1 MSPHFSR
8 SIRWN
13 VQLWHGAILLLAI
26 AAFCGLAIRFSWS
39 NHLRQ
44 VDQDIRTAGRETL
57 FQILHDGEARTT
69 RDVRPPRFEPA
80 RLREFLSQLQRG
92 EVALPAAVAALFADT
107 EPGHRFF
114 IVLDQ
119 EGKILL
125 RSPNAPADYPVIV
138 PAPGSP
144 PSEELKTVGR
154 YREALA
160 PLPEGLAVVYARDLK
175 PDREGARRFALTLTG
190 AGLGVWIVG
199 LLGGWW
205 LGGRAIKPIRTI
217 SGTATRIA
225 DGDLTERI
233 DTTGMAAELQQLST
247 VLNATFDR
255 LHAAFERQKQ
265 FTADASHELRTPL
278 TILLSE
284 SQRMLKRE
292 RTPAEYQDAFRT
304 CLATTERM
312 KRLIEDL
319 LLLARQDGSATP
331 LAEPTDLAQIARET
345 LRNLEPL
352 AAARGLVCEAH
363 LWPAVFKGDAAAIGI
378 VLTNLV
384 QNAISH
390 HDRPTGRIVVITGRE
405 GDHVICTVQDD
416 GPGIAAEH
424 VPHLFERFYR
434 ADPARTATDHSGL
447 GLAIAHAIV
456 MHHGGAISFAPAPG
470 RGALFRLSLPVALHE
485 ATGRART

>member
-26 AAFCGLAIRFSWS
+26 AAFCVLAIRFSWS

-44 VDQDIRTAGRETL
+44 VDQEIRSAGRETL
-57 FQILHDGEARTT
+57 FQLLHDGET
-69 RDVRPPRFEPA
+69 RANREARPPRFEPA

-92 EVALPAAVAALFADT
+92 EVALPAAVATLFADT

-125 RSPNAPADYPVIV
+125 RSPNAPAGYPVRT
-138 PAPGSP
+138 PAPGAP
-144 PSEELKTVGR
+144 PTEELRTVGN
-154 YREALA
+154 YREAVA
-160 PLPEGLAVVYARDLK
+160 PLPEGLAVVYARDLT
-175 PDREGARRFALTLTG
+175 PDREGARRFALTLTL

-292 RTPAEYQDAFRT
+292 RTAAEYREAFQT
-304 CLATTERM
+304 CLATAERM
-312 KRLIEDL
+312 KRLVEDL
-319 LLLARQDGSATP
+319 LLLARQDGSTP
-331 LAEPTDLAQIARET
+331 PPAEPTDLAQIARET

-352 AAARGLVCEAH
+352 AAARGIKLEADLAPAPLV
-363 LWPAVFKGDAAAIGI
+363 GDATALSV
-378 VLTNLV
+378 VLANLV
-384 QNAISH
+384 GNAITH
-390 HDRPTGRIVVITGRE
+390 HDRLSGVVRVATARTA
-405 GDHVICTVQDD
+405 DTVRCTVSDD
-416 GPGIAAEH
+416 GPGIPEEH
-424 VPHLFERFYR
+424 LPHIFDRFYR
-434 ADPARTATDHSGL
+434 IDRARTSTGHSGL
-447 GLAIAHAIV
+447 GLAIAKTLV
-456 MHHGGAISFAPAPG
+456 EHH
-470 RGALFRLSLPVALHE
+470 RGTLGVTRNPDRGMTFTVTIFTDTVPD
-485 ATGRART
+485 ARGTAR